1 MSSRFG
7 RYVPFLDS
15 TVFILSPH
23 VDYFKEWKHKGE
35 LNAGKQTPTLANL
48 PINSA
53 YVFLKGVSGGSV
65 VKNPPANAE
74 DVCSTPGSGRSPAEG
89 NDNRLQ
95 YSCLG
100 NVMDRG
106 ASWATVHQ
114 VGKELT

>member
-15 TVFILSPH
+15 TVFTLSPH

-35 LNAGKQTPTLANL
+35 HILNAVKPTPTLANL
-48 PINSA
+48 PLNSA
-53 YVFLKGVSGGSV
+53 YVFLKGVPGGSV

-95 YSCLG
+95 HSCLG
-100 NVMDRG
+100 NVKDRG
-106 ASWATVHQ
+106 AWWAM
-114 VGKELT
+114 